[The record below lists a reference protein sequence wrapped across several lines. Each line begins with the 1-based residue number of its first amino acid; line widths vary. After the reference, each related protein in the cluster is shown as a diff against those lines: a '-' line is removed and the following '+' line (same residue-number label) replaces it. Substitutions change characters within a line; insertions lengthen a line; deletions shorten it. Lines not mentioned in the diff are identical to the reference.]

1 MTARNTLM
9 DRSGGRPVYPAGAVA
24 KAAAV
29 FGLSLSLVACGGHS
43 ATSATGSASGAG
55 SGPGPRPDA
64 SPSKAATPASKSPLS
79 GDYSAAQ
86 LWSWVPAHLYPS
98 GLTDYLVGYKTTGS
112 VVKVDAQV
120 TTGDSCS
127 TVFGYTAAEGWGE
140 EAYFT
145 NTVWN
150 SIPSKA
156 VFYTYVM
163 YEFPTA
169 GEATAL
175 VRGIAERYSSCGAF
189 PMAVLGG
196 DIPVKLSV
204 GPAPK
209 VSGASMTADV
219 RESETD
225 ATGTVVGD
233 FLLAVDGN
241 VVVLVGQ
248 SSYADRVSN
257 QVDESQV
264 AASLLAGFAHGEAAY
279 VPGSTE
285 TGQPVETWDPVG
297 SRAYVPR
304 AAVRAGGVS

>member
-9 DRSGGRPVYPAGAVA
+9 DRSGGRSVYPVGTVA

-29 FGLSLSLVACGGHS
+29 LGLSLSLVACGGHS
-43 ATSATGSASGAG
+43 ATRATGRASGT
-55 SGPGPRPDA
+55 GPLPDA

-86 LWSWVPAHLYPS
+86 LWSWVPAHLYPA
-98 GLTDYLVGYKTTGS
+98 GLTDYLVGYRTTGS
-112 VVKVDAQV
+112 VVKVDAQF
-120 TTGDSCS
+120 TPGDSCS
-127 TVFGYTAAEGWGE
+127 TVFGETGAEGWGE

-150 SIPSKA
+150 SDPKKA
-156 VFYTYVM
+156 DFYTYVM

-169 GEATAL
+169 GQATAL
-175 VRGIAERYSSCGAF
+175 VQGIAARYSSCGEF

-196 DIPVKLSV
+196 DIPVSLSV

-209 VSGASMTADV
+209 VSGASTTAEIH
-219 RESETD
+219 ESETASD
-225 ATGTVVGD
+225 GTAVGE

-248 SSYADRVSN
+248 SSFAGQASN
-257 QVDESQV
+257 QVDETQI
-264 AASLLAGFAHGEAAY
+264 AANLLAGFARGEGAHA
-279 VPGSTE
+279 PGSTE
-285 TGQPVETWDPVG
+285 TGQPVQTWDPVG